1 MEKDKFQD
9 LIQKFDLKNDITENP
24 NIWVGHAKIGYNNN
38 QPTIYEAKKILLD
51 FFEEFIE
58 EYEPTPE
65 EIKNII
71 KRWENFHPYQS
82 VREQDQPMFVSKTEN
97 RITVAV
103 IWPWQ
108 LKQDVASLMV
118 YEGELN

>member
-9 LIQKFDLKNDITENP
+9 LIQKFELKNDITKNP
-24 NIWVGHAKIGYNNN
+24 NIWVGHAKIGYNN
-38 QPTIYEAKKILLD
+38 QPTIYEAKKILLE
-51 FFEEFIE
+51 FFDEFIE

-71 KRWENFHPYQS
+71 RRWENFHPYQN
-82 VREQDQPMFVSKTEN
+82 VREQDQPMFISKTGN
-97 RITVAV
+97 RIIVAV

-118 YEGELN
+118 YEGELS